1 MLTSSKQKSFAGSTP
16 SLVHSA
22 AFLDVQLWCCNNT
35 TTHVWLYSL
44 SPFCTCPNIIAFQV
58 TTSRDGNLLNS
69 LWASSMLPHFTYMS
83 VNQATTP
90 ASHPLWM
97 ICSWAHLRSSSS
109 LQLLR

>member
-1 MLTSSKQKSFAGSTP
+1 
-16 SLVHSA
+16 LVHSA
-22 AFLDVQLWCCNNT
+22 AFLDVQLWCCHNA

-58 TTSRDGNLLNS
+58 TTSRDGNLLNT

-97 ICSWAHLRSSSS
+97 IFSWAHLRSSSS